1 MNVTRFTNGLPE
13 KVIFGSKQ
21 MILVLKM
28 ACSYN
33 FRSALNIF
41 LTFCSIKGAKRYKK
55 IIFENNF
62 RSAPRIFFF
71 FFFLKVCTVKGTKR
85 YMQLVLMVF
94 LKKFSFGANGLF

>member
-1 MNVTRFTNGLPE
+1 
-13 KVIFGSKQ
+13 

-71 FFFLKVCTVKGTKR
+71 FFEILHSERNQEVHVTCI
-85 YMQLVLMVF
+85 
-94 LKKFSFGANGLF
+94 NGFPEKILIWGKWAILT